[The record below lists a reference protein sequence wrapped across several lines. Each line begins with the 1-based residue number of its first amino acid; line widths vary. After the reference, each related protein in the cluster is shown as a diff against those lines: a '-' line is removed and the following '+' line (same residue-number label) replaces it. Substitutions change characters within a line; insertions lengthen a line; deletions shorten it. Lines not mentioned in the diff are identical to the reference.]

1 MSEGRRAIERARS
14 RLSATFKR
22 FDAIADD
29 QLEARADFARYLCV
43 LLSGFLEKA
52 IAELLLQHARRHS
65 GVAIQRYVRI
75 SLDRFQNPSVGN
87 IVSLFERF
95 SEEWRDDLKTF
106 LADERAAA
114 IGSVVS
120 ERHRIAHGESSD
132 ISYVRVARYREQ
144 IDIVIDHIADL
155 VDPTP

>member
-1 MSEGRRAIERARS
+1 VSEGRRAIERARS
-14 RLSATFKR
+14 RLTATFER
-22 FDAIADD
+22 INAIEEDE
-29 QLEARADFARYLCV
+29 LEAQADFARYLCV

-52 IAELLLQHARRHS
+52 ISELLLQYSKQHS
-65 GVAIQRYVRI
+65 GTAIQRYVRI
-75 SLDRFQNPSVGN
+75 SLDRFQNPTVGN

-95 SEEWRDDLKTF
+95 SEEWRDNVKAF

-114 IGSVVS
+114 IGSVVK

-132 ISYVRVARYREQ
+132 ISYVRVVRYREQ
-144 IDIVIDHIADL
+144 IDIVVDHIADL